1 MRHFG
6 KRIILTLKG
15 KKYIGKVRKEECPLL
30 VTTQEKSILHR
41 ERENLVNRYLTATLE
56 ERSQILNTILDID
69 RQLGYL

>member
-1 MRHFG
+1 M
-6 KRIILTLKG
+6 
-15 KKYIGKVRKEECPLL
+15 L